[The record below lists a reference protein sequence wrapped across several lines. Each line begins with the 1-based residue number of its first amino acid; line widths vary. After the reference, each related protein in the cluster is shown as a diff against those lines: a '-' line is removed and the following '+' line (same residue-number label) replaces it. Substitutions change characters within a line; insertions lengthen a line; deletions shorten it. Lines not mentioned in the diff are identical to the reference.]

1 MPGGRAWTLRKAA
14 RLGWLAARGASL
26 DDIRADRW
34 IGGNRTPQSIHRA
47 TVRWHVPISTSEPMA
62 DVLAVH
68 VPPRDREVLEQAA
81 ATRGLSVASFAA
93 TLIHTI
99 ARERLFNAVLDDD
112 Q

>member
-1 MPGGRAWTLRKAA
+1 VSKSAKVV
-14 RLGWLAARGASL
+14 LGWLAARGASL

-34 IGGNRTPQSIHRA
+34 IGGNRTPQAIHRA
-47 TVRWHVPISTSEPMA
+47 AVRWRVPLGEPMA

-68 VPPRDREVLEQAA
+68 IPSRDREALEQAA
-81 ATRGLSVASFAA
+81 ANRGLSAAPFTA

-99 ARERLFNAVLDDD
+99 AREQLFNAVLDDD

>member
-1 MPGGRAWTLRKAA
+1 
-14 RLGWLAARGASL
+14 
-26 DDIRADRW
+26 
-34 IGGNRTPQSIHRA
+34 
-47 TVRWHVPISTSEPMA
+47 MA

-68 VPPRDREVLEQAA
+68 IPPRDREALEQAA
-81 ATRGLSVASFAA
+81 ANRGLSAASFTA